1 MTNKTYSTPEAQAL
15 AERLEVERALTA
27 NHANTLPMLEIL
39 RACAAAP
46 EPRPY
51 REVEDEVYD
60 LPAMSLSRQNAH
72 TLSLMLVKCG
82 ALEQI
87 EVPEQPAEGG
97 EVAGDAGSAANDS
110 AAAIGEQDASSA
122 ELDDEPQLEDQPIDY
137 LLGIT
142 PAGAAALETFEP
154 VKRFNR
160 MLAGEPSTYHDIYRK
175 VLTLCESGQTM
186 DDIESALVSEPAMRV
201 PKTVY
206 AGHFVSN
213 LETVGGIAWEQN
225 RWKTTTHGLQM
236 ASL

>member
-1 MTNKTYSTPEAQAL
+1 M
-15 AERLEVERALTA
+15 
-27 NHANTLPMLEIL
+27 
-39 RACAAAP
+39 
-46 EPRPY
+46 
-51 REVEDEVYD
+51 
-60 LPAMSLSRQNAH
+60 
-72 TLSLMLVKCG
+72 
-82 ALEQI
+82 
-87 EVPEQPAEGG
+87 
-97 EVAGDAGSAANDS
+97 
-110 AAAIGEQDASSA
+110 
-122 ELDDEPQLEDQPIDY
+122 
-137 LLGIT
+137 
-142 PAGAAALETFEP
+142 
-154 VKRFNR
+154 KRFNR

>member
-60 LPAMSLSRQNAH
+60 LPAMSLSHQNAH

-87 EVPEQPAEGG
+87 EVP
-97 EVAGDAGSAANDS
+97 
-110 AAAIGEQDASSA
+110 
-122 ELDDEPQLEDQPIDY
+122 
-137 LLGIT
+137 
-142 PAGAAALETFEP
+142 
-154 VKRFNR
+154 
-160 MLAGEPSTYHDIYRK
+160 
-175 VLTLCESGQTM
+175 
-186 DDIESALVSEPAMRV
+186 
-201 PKTVY
+201 
-206 AGHFVSN
+206 
-213 LETVGGIAWEQN
+213 
-225 RWKTTTHGLQM
+225 
-236 ASL
+236 